1 MYDFRPSG
9 VRPCPRDRD
18 TGACSCHAFASAA
31 AVSGGGCENE
41 TDGRAEGFVADG
53 SESDQDASSASS
65 TSGLLMAE
73 ERVPAGLVLAGAR
86 DAGVDVYSEYHA
98 MSRSVLSFLSAKQ
111 KSVDRNARPLPPELL
126 CIGGVPR
133 LRDRTGG
140 QMNELPDGAYCR
152 MYRRFL
158 RSATAWRED
167 VEARRDADAAASF
180 DSDFAGLRER
190 ARARRWEY
198 LSGLCSLIEGYASDS
213 EKMRLTFASLPAPGI
228 LHEVH
233 YRNRVDPVPRPP
245 PAYLGDESQRRLCDA
260 FYRSS
265 KAWKAEMTKRWMD
278 RSGFDARDPKASLG
292 HARECQWRYLLG
304 LASMIRQ
311 YMSDSAELHRRMLA
325 LRASPSWPNDRRPHK
340 KTAIPPRGGSRLASD
355 RGGVQEEDRQVSRGP
370 PERVVFTSGSTESNN
385 IVLHGVMEHHGNRGV
400 VLTSAIEHPSGIKPL
415 EHLQRITRGG
425 VKVVKI
431 PVDGQGFLDMEE
443 LRRAVRMYGKDVKL
457 ASFIYASN
465 ELGTIQDLGAIR
477 RVLGRDVFFHS
488 DTTQAAGKY
497 VVRGLRYLDSFTVSG
512 HKIHGVKGTGALV
525 VRGDLDR
532 VAPLAYGGS
541 QERLLRPGTESP
553 PLISSLAEAVCR
565 NAKGIRAKTREVGDA
580 ADLVRRGM
588 AELGAAFNGP
598 DSPARRVPH
607 LVSGSFVG
615 VDSRAVSRL
624 LAKEGICVSVGS
636 ACKLGKR
643 SDVLK
648 AAGKSKAHENGTIR
662 VGVSEYTTESDVR
675 KFLTA
680 LRAAL
685 AHVSFSAHNTPSIR

>member
-1 MYDFRPSG
+1 MPATRRKS
-9 VRPCPRDRD
+9 RSRKPRIYLDS
-18 TGACSCHAFASAA
+18 CSTTQPHASVVDVLADVAK
-31 AVSGGGCENE
+31 
-41 TDGRAEGFVADG
+41 RAYGN
-53 SESDQDASSASS
+53 ASSSH
-65 TSGLLMAE
+65 
-73 ERVPAGLVLAGAR
+73 VAGR
-86 DAGVDVYSEYHA
+86 D
-98 MSRSVLSFLSAKQ
+98 SRA
-111 KSVDRNARPLPPELL
+111 
-126 CIGGVPR
+126 I
-133 LRDRTGG
+133 
-140 QMNELPDGAYCR
+140 
-152 MYRRFL
+152 
-158 RSATAWRED
+158 
-167 VEARRDADAAASF
+167 VEACRKRI
-180 DSDFAGLRER
+180 GK
-190 ARARRWEY
+190 
-198 LSGLCSLIEGYASDS
+198 C
-213 EKMRLTFASLPAPGI
+213 
-228 LHEVH
+228 
-233 YRNRVDPVPRPP
+233 
-245 PAYLGDESQRRLCDA
+245 LG
-260 FYRSS
+260 
-265 KAWKAEMTKRWMD
+265 
-278 RSGFDARDPKASLG
+278 
-292 HARECQWRYLLG
+292 
-304 LASMIRQ
+304 
-311 YMSDSAELHRRMLA
+311 
-325 LRASPSWPNDRRPHK
+325 
-340 KTAIPPRGGSRLASD
+340 
-355 RGGVQEEDRQVSRGP
+355 VP

>member
-1 MYDFRPSG
+1 
-9 VRPCPRDRD
+9 
-18 TGACSCHAFASAA
+18 
-31 AVSGGGCENE
+31 
-41 TDGRAEGFVADG
+41 
-53 SESDQDASSASS
+53 
-65 TSGLLMAE
+65 
-73 ERVPAGLVLAGAR
+73 
-86 DAGVDVYSEYHA
+86 
-98 MSRSVLSFLSAKQ
+98 
-111 KSVDRNARPLPPELL
+111 
-126 CIGGVPR
+126 
-133 LRDRTGG
+133 
-140 QMNELPDGAYCR
+140 MNELPDGAYCR

-278 RSGFDARDPKASLG
+278 SACLLRDGSPVEEA
-292 HARECQWRYLLG
+292 ADLLG
-304 LASMIRQ
+304 LLFDHAAARV
-311 YMSDSAELHRRMLA
+311 RR
-325 LRASPSWPNDRRPHK
+325 RRPRRRRQ
-340 KTAIPPRGGSRLASD
+340 TRVRQRVEQPRGGSRLASD

>member
-278 RSGFDARDPKASLG
+278 RKPRYQYRMPGQRMPATRRKSRSRKPRIYLDSCSTTQPHASVVDV
-292 HARECQWRYLLG
+292 
-304 LASMIRQ
+304 LA
-311 YMSDSAELHRRMLA
+311 DVAK
-325 LRASPSWPNDRRPHK
+325 RAYGN
-340 KTAIPPRGGSRLASD
+340 ASSSH
-355 RGGVQEEDRQVSRGP
+355 EEDRQVSRGP